1 MTWVNI
7 LCVAVGGFA
16 GGCTRSAVSSW
27 LNRSEAR
34 IPYGTLAVN
43 LAGSFILGIMLA
55 LTGLGML
62 GAPWKA
68 LIVTGFCG
76 GLTTFSTFTSE
87 VYALFDG
94 KHPTRAWVYW
104 LGSIA
109 LGVALVAAGFAVT
122 RGLA

>member
-1 MTWVNI
+1 MTWANI
-7 LCVAVGGFA
+7 LGVAIGGFV

-87 VYALFDG
+87 VVALFDG
-94 KHPTRAWVYW
+94 KHSTRAWVYW
-104 LGSIA
+104 LGSVA